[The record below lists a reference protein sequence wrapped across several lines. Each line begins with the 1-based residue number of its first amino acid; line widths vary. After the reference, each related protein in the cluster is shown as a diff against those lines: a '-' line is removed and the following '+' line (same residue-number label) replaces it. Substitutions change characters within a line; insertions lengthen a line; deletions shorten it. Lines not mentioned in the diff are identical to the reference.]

1 MARKEAVLALF
12 EQRFDYYSARTVLGE
27 ALARAGLAD
36 QKNYDHAELDR
47 LVQGLLLTGQGMLDR
62 LIAGLRA
69 LEEAPAK
76 AAGKEKAPAAAE
88 TAPAAET
95 TPAAA
100 EEAQSAA
107 EETLAEAP
115 EAEPEEDQKP
125 KAKKKR

>member
-76 AAGKEKAPAAAE
+76 AAGKEKAPAAE
-88 TAPAAET
+88 EKTPAAE
-95 TPAAA
+95 
-100 EEAQSAA
+100 EEAPSAA
-107 EETLAEAP
+107 EETPAEAP

>member
-47 LVQGLLLTGQGMLDR
+47 LVQGLLMTGQGMLDR

-76 AAGKEKAPAAAE
+76 AAGKEKAPAAE
-88 TAPAAET
+88 EKTPAAE
-95 TPAAA
+95 
-100 EEAQSAA
+100 EEAPSAA
-107 EETLAEAP
+107 EETPAEAP